1 MPTPTQRAAVLSR
14 PTVPTL
20 PARAVPAQAAP
31 LPAVPVPVEAGTAPR
46 GAVPPDPPARRRTR
60 SGQAAARTAAA
71 VGLVYAGSLA
81 LHLWLLALMAPPGG
95 EGVRARLLAWDAR
108 HFADI
113 AAHGYPDGLNHS
125 PDGEPAGN
133 DLAFFPLY
141 PLLTRAVAA
150 LTGVDTG
157 TAALGTSHLA
167 VLAMLGAVH
176 SLLARLHGARTA
188 LVGIVLLAG
197 AQPMALTF
205 FMGYSEALFAALAAG
220 ALLATHRRAWL
231 TAGSLALLCGLT
243 RPVAAAV
250 ALAVAVA
257 AAQHM
262 LRARRPATR
271 PVAAVVLACAGT
283 PAYLAWVGDR
293 VGRMDAWF
301 LIQEAGWGTR
311 WDNGA
316 AFLRFLGEVLPRED
330 GWVPVSTALL
340 VLVLLGFTAAAWR
353 RDSWPPL
360 LVYGTAVVVMALGQ
374 SNYFHCKLR
383 LLVPALVFLL
393 PPARA
398 LAGARPRTAVAVL
411 AGAVLFGCWYGA
423 HMLTVWPYAI

>member
-1 MPTPTQRAAVLSR
+1 MPVPTPTQRSAVLSR
-14 PTVPTL
+14 PALPT
-20 PARAVPAQAAP
+20 VPAQAGTRP
-31 LPAVPVPVEAGTAPR
+31 PA
-46 GAVPPDPPARRRTR
+46 AVPPVPPCPPARRRPPAGR
-60 SGQAAARTAAA
+60 GAVRAAVA

-81 LHLWLLALMAPPGG
+81 LHLWLLALLIPPGG
-95 EGVRARLLAWDAR
+95 GGVRDRLLAWDAR

-113 AAHGYPDGLNHS
+113 AAHGYPDGFSHT
-125 PDGEPAGN
+125 PEGELTGN

-141 PLLTRAVAA
+141 PLLTRAVASLA
-150 LTGVDTG
+150 GVDTG
-157 TAALGTSHLA
+157 TAALGTAHLA

-176 SLLARLHGARTA
+176 ALLIRLHGERTA
-188 LVGIVLLAG
+188 LAGIVLLAG

-205 FMGYSEALFAALAAG
+205 FMGYSEALFTALAAG
-220 ALLATHRRAWL
+220 ALLAAHRRAWL
-231 TAGSLALLCGLT
+231 TAGSLTLLCGLT

-262 LRARRPATR
+262 LRARRPAAR
-271 PVAAVVLACAGT
+271 PVAAVVLACAGA

-293 VGRMDAWF
+293 LGRMDAWF

-316 AFLRFLGEVLPRED
+316 AFLRFLREVLPRED

-340 VLVLLGFTAAAWR
+340 VLALLGLTAAAWR
-353 RDSWPPL
+353 RGAWPPL
-360 LVYGTAVVVMALGQ
+360 LVYGTAVVVVTLGQ

-398 LAGARPRTAVAVL
+398 LAAARPRTAVAVL
-411 AGAVLFGCWYGA
+411 AGAVLFGSWYGA